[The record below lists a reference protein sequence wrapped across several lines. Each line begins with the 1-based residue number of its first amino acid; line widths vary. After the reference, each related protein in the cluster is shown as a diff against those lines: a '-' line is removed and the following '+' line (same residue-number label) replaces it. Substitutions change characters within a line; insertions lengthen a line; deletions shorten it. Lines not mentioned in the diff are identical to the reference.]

1 MQIKTIAYERVKNLG
16 NYESERVRLEIELD
30 EADEPFKGMEALR
43 LMVEK
48 QLQTRPDQ
56 LALRNNPHQLRPGS
70 PVVDQATR

>member
-30 EADEPFKGMEALR
+30 EADEPFKELEALR
-43 LMVEK
+43 LSIDR

-56 LALRNNPHQLRPGS
+56 LASAKQS
-70 PVVDQATR
+70 PTPW

>member
-30 EADEPFKGMEALR
+30 EADEPFKELEALR
-43 LMVEK
+43 LMVDK

-56 LALRNNPHQLRPGS
+56 LASAKQS
-70 PVVDQATR
+70 PPATPW